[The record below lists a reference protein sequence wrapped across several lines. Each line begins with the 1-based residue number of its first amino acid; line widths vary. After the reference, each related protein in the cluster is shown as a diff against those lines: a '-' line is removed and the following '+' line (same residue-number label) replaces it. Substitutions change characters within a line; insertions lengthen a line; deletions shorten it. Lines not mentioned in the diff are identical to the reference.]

1 MSGVSVSNL
10 IIFIAAMGVA
20 AAVAGTLVASVD
32 DVSDS
37 LDRESLGVA
46 KQIDTDLQVISDAGS
61 DAVVDPEGGSDGEVV
76 LLVKNTGEI
85 DLDPQD
91 LDVLL
96 DGSYVGS
103 AEWESEVLAD
113 ERWRPGAVVELRID
127 RSVDP
132 GEHRVSLSINGTETV
147 FEFYHDD

>member
-61 DAVVDPEGGSDGEVV
+61 DAVVDEEAGDDGEIV

-85 DLDPQD
+85 ELDPAE

-103 AEWESEVLAD
+103 AERESEVLND
-113 ERWRPGAVVELRID
+113 DRWRPGAVVELRID
-127 RSVDP
+127 GAIDP